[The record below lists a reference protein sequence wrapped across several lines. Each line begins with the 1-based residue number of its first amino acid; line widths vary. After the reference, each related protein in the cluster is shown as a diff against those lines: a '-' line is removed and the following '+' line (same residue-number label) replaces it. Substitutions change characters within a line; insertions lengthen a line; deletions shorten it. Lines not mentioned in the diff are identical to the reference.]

1 MSKVIASSVFSVAN
15 PETKDFAL
23 LSPNILFEINI
34 NSVYFFISS
43 DFFQEQNKADPD
55 AIVPHNP
62 SPDSQNNIFQ

>member
-1 MSKVIASSVFSVAN
+1 MLIFPKVIILYLKAFIY
-15 PETKDFAL
+15 FFL
-23 LSPNILFEINI
+23 ILFEINI
-34 NSVYFFISS
+34 YSIYFFISS